1 MDCNMESPFSESN
14 TFILYLEPILNTYH
28 QNYMN
33 VLTVSSIP
41 NGPLRELVYA
51 ISPEKLSPFQISS
64 WQCSPSCTYVLG
76 RYRNCK
82 PTMNTINT
90 FMYANDIPS
99 VISFLR
105 NHGYTIDTNIT
116 ELMQNSNVS
125 MDPGCSTNGGK
136 KTMICVFSQRS

>member
-1 MDCNMESPFSESN
+1 MDKSPFEECN
-14 TFILYLEPILNTYH
+14 TIVLYLEPILNTYH

-33 VLTVSSIP
+33 VLTLSSIP

-51 ISPEKLSPFQISS
+51 ISPEKLSPFQVSS

-76 RYRNCK
+76 RYRNRK
-82 PTMNTINT
+82 PTMNTVNT

-105 NHGYTIDTNIT
+105 ANGYTIDTNIT
-116 ELMQNSNVS
+116 DLLNQSNVN
-125 MDPGCSTNGGK
+125 MTNNCTNGGK
-136 KTMICVFSQRS
+136 KAMICVFSFMNVL